1 MITLYPKRLWS
12 EEKNKDYRNGLTSE
26 FYDNVEIAQK
36 LQQIF
41 LLAPKTSENILYA
54 DSQERFHRDS
64 ATLASAYTDGST
76 F

>member
-36 LQQIF
+36 L
-41 LLAPKTSENILYA
+41 
-54 DSQERFHRDS
+54 
-64 ATLASAYTDGST
+64 
-76 F
+76 